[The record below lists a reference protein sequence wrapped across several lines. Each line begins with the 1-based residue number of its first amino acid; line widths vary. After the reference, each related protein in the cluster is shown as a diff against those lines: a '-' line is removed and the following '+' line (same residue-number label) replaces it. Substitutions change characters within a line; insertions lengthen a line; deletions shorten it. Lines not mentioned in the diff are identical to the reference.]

1 MKLIVNPHK
10 IEIEKN
16 PVNEKE
22 INITKIEFEFSE
34 EITQDYTKDAYFT
47 KDGVTYKQVLTND
60 ECSIPYEVLKE
71 MGTIE
76 IGVVAYLVEN
86 DEEIKRYNPSPVYI
100 STWVGS
106 LKEKFENSEPVT
118 PSDKEQMEQALNDG
132 LNAIDKAIDEA
143 SNLDIDVERTT
154 GKAIVTITKQDET
167 TKSVE
172 IFDGEK
178 GDTGEQG
185 PIGPVGPQGPQ
196 GEQGPQGIQGPKGDP
211 GVIQLLIVNELPLV
225 GRSDTLYFVPK
236 EDTKES
242 DLYYEYV
249 WLNND
254 WELLGEKQI
263 VVDLSDYYTKQ
274 ETNTL
279 LNGKVDKATL
289 NDYYTKTR
297 TDELLGGK
305 VGFTDY
311 ATYNTGGVIK
321 FDTATYGSNV
331 IDGKLSGAMTSYVNY
346 QDKNN
351 YFLISKGTLENVIT
365 GKELVNKTY
374 VDDLVGDIETILTTL
389 DVGSGV

>member
-22 INITKIEFEFSE
+22 INITKVEFEFSE

-60 ECSIPYEVLKE
+60 ECSIPYEVLDNE
-71 MGTIE
+71 GIIE

-100 STWVGS
+100 NTWVGS
-106 LKEKFENSEPVT
+106 LKEEFENSEPVT

-132 LNAIDKAIDEA
+132 LNAIDEAIESA

-172 IFDGEK
+172 IYDGEK

-225 GRSDTLYFVPK
+225 GRSDTMYFVPK

-242 DLYYEYV
+242 ELYYEYV

-254 WELLGEKQI
+254 WELIGEKQI
-263 VVDLSDYYTKQ
+263 VVDLSDYYTK
-274 ETNTL
+274 EESNTL
-279 LNGKVDKATL
+279 LSGKVDNSTL

-297 TDELLGGK
+297 TDELLGAK

-311 ATYNTGGVIK
+311 ATSDQAGVIK
-321 FDTATYGSNV
+321 TVDAYGFNTNNQ
-331 IDGKLSGAMTSYVNY
+331 GQLYARYYSYSVY
-346 QDKNN
+346 NN
-351 YFLISKGTLENVIT
+351 KSDNTVISKGTLENVIT
-365 GKELVNKTY
+365 GKDLTTKAY
-374 VDDLVGDIETILTTL
+374 VDGLVGDIATAIDGINREVI
-389 DVGSGV
+389 

>member
-22 INITKIEFEFSE
+22 INITKVEFEFSE
-34 EITQDYTKDAYFT
+34 EITQDYTKDVYFT

-60 ECSIPYEVLKE
+60 ECSIPYEVLDNE
-71 MGTIE
+71 GTIE

-106 LKEKFENSEPVT
+106 LKEEFENSEPVT

-132 LNAIDKAIDEA
+132 LNDIDEAIDKA

-196 GEQGPQGIQGPKGDP
+196 GEQGPQGIQGPKGEP

-225 GRSDTLYFVPK
+225 GRSDTMYFVPK

-254 WELLGEKQI
+254 WELIGEKQI

-279 LNGKVDKATL
+279 LNGKVDNATL

-305 VGFTDY
+305 VDKT
-311 ATYNTGGVIK
+311 TYNTKIQEIETSLGNKLEQSDLVGY
-321 FDTATYGSNV
+321 ATE
-331 IDGKLSGAMTSYVNY
+331 
-346 QDKNN
+346 Q
-351 YFLISKGTLENVIT
+351 
-365 GKELVNKTY
+365 Y
-374 VDDLVGDIETILTTL
+374 VDNLVGDIETILTTL

>member
-22 INITKIEFEFSE
+22 INITKVEFEFSE

-60 ECSIPYEVLKE
+60 ECSIPYEVLDNE
-71 MGTIE
+71 GIIE

-100 STWVGS
+100 NTWVGS
-106 LKEKFENSEPVT
+106 LKEEFENSEPVT

-132 LNAIDKAIDEA
+132 LNAIDEAIESA

-172 IFDGEK
+172 IYDGEK

-225 GRSDTLYFVPK
+225 GRSDTMYFVPK

-254 WELLGEKQI
+254 WELIGEKQI
-263 VVDLSDYYTKQ
+263 VVDLSDYYTK
-274 ETNTL
+274 EESNTL
-279 LNGKVDKATL
+279 LSGKVDNSTL

-297 TDELLGGK
+297 TDELLGAK

-311 ATYNTGGVIK
+311 ATSDQAGVIK
-321 FDTATYGSNV
+321 TVDAYGFNTNNQ
-331 IDGKLSGAMTSYVNY
+331 GQLYARYYSYSVY
-346 QDKNN
+346 NN
-351 YFLISKGTLENVIT
+351 KSDNTVISKGTLENVIT
-365 GKELVNKTY
+365 GKDLTTKAY
-374 VDDLVGDIETILTTL
+374 VDGLVGDIATAIDGINREVI
-389 DVGSGV
+389 

>member
-86 DEEIKRYNPSPVYI
+86 DVEIKRYNPSPVYI

-106 LKEKFENSEPVT
+106 LKEEFENSEPVT
-118 PSDKEQMEQALNDG
+118 PTDKEQMEQVLNDG
-132 LNAIDKAIDEA
+132 LNDIDEAIDNA

-172 IFDGEK
+172 IFDGKK

-196 GEQGPQGIQGPKGDP
+196 GEQGPQGIQGPKGEP

-225 GRSDTLYFVPK
+225 GRSDTMYFVPK

-254 WELLGEKQI
+254 WELIGEKQI

-274 ETNTL
+274 ETNAL
-279 LNGKVDKATL
+279 LNGKVDNATL
-289 NDYYTKTR
+289 NDYYTKMR

-311 ATYNTGGVIK
+311 ATNDKGGVIK
-321 FDTATYGSNV
+321 TNDANATAMGGSNNLMALT
-331 IDGKLSGAMTSYVNY
+331 KNYEYYTSASNAM
-346 QDKNN
+346 
-351 YFLISKGTLENVIT
+351 FIGKGTLENVIT
-365 GKELVNKTY
+365 GKQLVNKTY
-374 VDDLVGDIETILTTL
+374 VDNLVGDIATAIDGINREVI
-389 DVGSGV
+389 